1 MDAKF
6 FEKDGKVFF
15 SFIGKSHVKDV
26 PPDEYVDIA
35 TEDHKKRFA
44 AEYELFLN
52 PPKVEEVKKNE
63 DSSLDGLEDEKPAKK
78 SKKVA

>member
-1 MDAKF
+1 MNAKF

-15 SFIGKSHVKDV
+15 SFIGKSHVRDV

-35 TEDHKKRFA
+35 TEDHKKRFPV
-44 AEYELFLN
+44 EYDLFLN
-52 PPKVEEVKKNE
+52 PPVIEEVKKNE
-63 DSSLDGLEDEKPAKK
+63 ESLDGLEVEKPAKK